1 MPGVV
6 KNLLYPPQGGIEL
19 SERLSGENH
28 YSCNTEQFKEAPRKY
43 LGRAQTQSMIILHPP
58 LTKPCEP
65 PAALGYL
72 GSALESHG
80 QSCALC
86 DMNIEGLHYI
96 FKTTKPADDTWSK
109 RAFKHLDRNISALQ
123 DKQTYYNIDR
133 YRRAVSDINR
143 VLEIAGRDFDIQL
156 TLANYQDN
164 TRSPL
169 KSEDLL
175 NAAANFEAN
184 IFFPY
189 FSKRLDSLL
198 AGKTSVYIGIS
209 LNYLSQALCSF
220 AIAGYLKARHP
231 NVTIIMGGGLVT
243 TWLSHPQYH
252 NRFGQLIDHFFG
264 GRGEEPLLK
273 ILGKAPGPVCTKPEF
288 APLRSND
295 YLTPGFVLPY
305 ATSFGCFWKRCSFCP
320 ERSEDNPYQHN
331 TPATTVTDL
340 QSLVKATSPSLIHLL
355 DNAISPATLKAIV
368 TSAALGPWYGFVR
381 FDAPLNDLEFCR
393 KLRLSGCVMLKLGL
407 ESGDQEVLNRMDK
420 GINLHLVST
429 ILRNLQE
436 VGIST
441 YVYLLFGTPAEN
453 RKKAEHTLSFVEE
466 HRQGISFLNL
476 AIFNLPLCS
485 GEITGLDVSNF
496 YEGDLSLYR
505 NFSHPNGWD
514 RGEVRRF
521 LDTTFKRSPGIA
533 AILRRDPPFFTSNH
547 APFIK

>member
-1 MPGVV
+1 M
-6 KNLLYPPQGGIEL
+6 PPQGVHIL
-19 SERLSGENH
+19 R
-28 YSCNTEQFKEAPRKY
+28 
-43 LGRAQTQSMIILHPP
+43 RAKNQAMIILHPP

-72 GSALESHG
+72 CATLETHG
-80 QSCALC
+80 HACTLC
-86 DMNIEGLHYI
+86 DMNIEGLHHL
-96 FKTTKPADDTWSK
+96 FKATKPADDTWSR

-143 VLEIAGRDFDIQL
+143 VLEIAGRDCDIQL

-169 KSEDLL
+169 KSDDLL
-175 NAAANFEAN
+175 HAAEDFDAN

-189 FSKRLDSLL
+189 FSKRLDGLL
-198 AGKTSVYIGIS
+198 ASDDSGYIGIS
-209 LNYLSQALCSF
+209 LNYLSQALCCF
-220 AIAGYLKARHP
+220 AIAGYLRARHP
-231 NVTIIMGGGLVT
+231 EITIIMGGGLVT

-252 NRFGQLIDHFFG
+252 NRFGQLIDHFIG

-273 ILGKAPGPVCTKPEF
+273 LLGKAPGPGQTRPNF

-295 YLTPGFVLPY
+295 YLAPGFILPY
-305 ATSFGCFWKRCSFCP
+305 ATSFGCFWKRCTFCP
-320 ERSEDNPYQHN
+320 ERSEDNPYHHN
-331 TPATTVTDL
+331 SPATTVKDL
-340 QSLVKATSPSLIHLL
+340 QSLVQATSPSLIHLL
-355 DNAISPATLKAIV
+355 DNAVSPATLRALS
-368 TSAALGPWYGFVR
+368 TSAAIGPWYGFVR
-381 FDAPLNDLEFCR
+381 FDAPLDDLDFCR

-407 ESGDQEVLNRMDK
+407 ESGDQGVLNRMDK
-420 GINLHLVST
+420 GINLHLVSRV
-429 ILRNLQE
+429 LRNLHE

-441 YVYLLFGTPAEN
+441 YVYLLFGTPAET
-453 RKKAEHTLSFVEE
+453 RKEAEHTLSFVEE
-466 HRQGISFLNL
+466 HYQGISFLNL

-485 GEITGLDVSNF
+485 GEIVNLNVSDF

-505 NFSHPNGWD
+505 NFSHPSGWD

-533 AILRRDPPFFTSNH
+533 AILRKDPPFFTSNH